1 MNFDLVVVGG
11 GPVGAAFA
19 LAARGLRVA
28 LVAHERREPAAARDA
43 AALDARV
50 YALSPG
56 NVDFL
61 RTLGVWQRLAPQR
74 LAPVHAMRIFGD
86 RPGAELAFDAYRAGV
101 AELAWT
107 VEDLELQEA
116 MWRCLQERDGVE
128 ALAPAQCESLQVMP
142 DGVQLQLRDGRR
154 LAGALVVGA
163 DGANSFVRR
172 EAGIGARTGEYAQ
185 SAVVAN
191 FDCEK
196 PHGGTAFQWFQGGPV
211 LALLPLP
218 GKRLSM
224 VWSAPAQKADELA
237 RLQPA
242 ELCGAV
248 EAASGGI
255 LGALSLATP
264 ARSYPL
270 QRLSASRISAPR
282 IALVGDAA
290 HVIHPLAG
298 QGLNLGLND
307 ARALARVLAGKEPGR
322 DPGDAGLL
330 RRYERLR
337 AEPVVS
343 MELVVDGLFRLFDAR
358 GTIASFARN
367 AGLNLT
373 SRLPVLKNLLIRQAM
388 R

>member
-11 GPVGAAFA
+11 GPVGAACV
-19 LAARGLRVA
+19 LAARGLRAA
-28 LVAHERREPAAARDA
+28 LVSHERREPAAARDA

-56 NVDFL
+56 NVEFL
-61 RTLGVWQRLAPQR
+61 RALGVWQALAPQR

-107 VEDLELQEA
+107 VEDAELQDA
-116 MWRCLQERDGVE
+116 MWRCLQGRDGIE
-128 ALAPAQCESLQVMP
+128 AFAPAQCESLQLVP
-142 DGVQLQLRDGRR
+142 DGAQLQLRDGRR

-172 EAGIGARTGEYAQ
+172 EAGIGARAGEYAH

-196 PHGGTAFQWFQGGPV
+196 AHGGTAFQWFQGGPV

-224 VWSAPAQKADELA
+224 VWSAPAEKADVRA
-237 RLQPA
+237 RLRPA
-242 ELCGAV
+242 ELCAAV
-248 EAASGGI
+248 EAASGRI

-270 QRLSASRISAPR
+270 QRLSASRMSAPR
-282 IALVGDAA
+282 IALAGDAA

-307 ARALARVLAGKEPGR
+307 VRALARVLSEKEPGR
-322 DPGDAGLL
+322 DPGDARLL

-337 AEPVVS
+337 AEPVRS
-343 MELVVDGLFRLFDAR
+343 MERLVDGLFRLFDAR
-358 GTIASFARN
+358 GAMASFARN
-367 AGLNLT
+367 TGLNLT
-373 SRLPVLKNLLIRQAM
+373 SRLPVLKNLLIREAM